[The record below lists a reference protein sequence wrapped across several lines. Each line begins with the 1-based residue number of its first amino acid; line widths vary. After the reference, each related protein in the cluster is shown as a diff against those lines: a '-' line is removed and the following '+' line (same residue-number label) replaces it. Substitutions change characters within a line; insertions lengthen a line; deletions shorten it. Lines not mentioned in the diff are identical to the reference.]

1 MNEKNKKW
9 TLVALFLGLLEIL
22 FIDAMSSIV
31 GPGIVADL
39 GDTSLYAFMYT
50 LTFLCNTLALPI
62 TSMLGNKSGRKYIII
77 AGAAVYG
84 ISTVLAGMAN
94 NMMFHVVMRGLQGI
108 GKGCI
113 LGNVLAYFG
122 ESLDEQGRAKAM
134 GFYGTLTGIV
144 FLVAPLAGGAIGDLL
159 GWRLTF
165 YISIP
170 LTVIV
175 LAVLLLKMPQVKP
188 NGDASKLDWA
198 GTLYLLLV
206 TIGIVM
212 FFSWGG
218 QKYSWL
224 SVQVIGAAVV
234 CLVSLVLFIRHIN
247 HCDAPVLSPKLFKN
261 REFVLVILG
270 VVLIGPT
277 LYAVGS
283 YLPMICQA
291 LVGTT
296 GMTAGIVTAAKSAV
310 QLVLGYAIGVYIG
323 KTGKIKLVMI
333 LTAIVYA
340 VSNFILGFA
349 STPADMALLIVGIL
363 LSGLG
368 TTTYSMVYTL
378 HAQNELPEALVGEA
392 TSAIQFLQSLSG
404 TIGLSVVGMVL
415 NTSFSSRLQHVIPVG
430 LDALVPAEQLQ
441 KYMGTTLLTDSSA
454 VSAAM
459 EGLSAEGQGLFTQFV
474 DNLHMAY
481 AGAMRNAFVVLGVLC
496 AITLI
501 FSLLV
506 KPSKKKA
513 A

>member
-1 MNEKNKKW
+1 MSEKNKIW
-9 TLVALFLGLLEIL
+9 TLAALFLGLLEIL

-31 GPGIVADL
+31 GPAIVSDL

-77 AGAAVYG
+77 AGVTVYG
-84 ISTVLAGMAN
+84 VSSILAGMAGS
-94 NMMFHVVMRGLQGI
+94 MMFHVIMRGLQGL

-113 LGNVLAYFG
+113 LGNVLAFFG

-144 FLVAPLAGGAIGDLL
+144 FLIAPMVGGVIGDLL

-165 YISIP
+165 YLSVP

-175 LAVLLLKMPQVKP
+175 LAVLLLKMPNIQPKTEV
-188 NGDASKLDWA
+188 ASLDWI
-198 GTLYLLLV
+198 GTLFLSLL
-206 TIGIVM
+206 TIAIVM

-218 QKYSWL
+218 QTYSWL
-224 SVQVIGAAVV
+224 SVPVISSFAVFAIA
-234 CLVSLVLFIRHIN
+234 LVLFIRHIN
-247 HCDAPVLSPKLFKN
+247 RCENPVLSPKLFKN
-261 REFVLVILG
+261 REFILVILG

-291 LVGTT
+291 LVGTNA
-296 GMTAGIVTAAKSAV
+296 MMSGIVTAVKSAV
-310 QLVLGYAIGVYIG
+310 QLVLGYAIGAYIG

-333 LTAIVYA
+333 ATSVVYA
-340 VSNFILGFA
+340 ISNFMLGFA
-349 STPADMALLIVGIL
+349 STPSDMLLLIVGIL

-378 HAQNELPEALVGEA
+378 HAQNELPKQLVGEA

-415 NTSFSSRLQHVIPVG
+415 NTSFSSGLAHVIPEG
-430 LDALVPAEQLQ
+430 LEALIPIEQIQ
-441 KYMGTTLLTDSSA
+441 SYMGTTLLTDTSVA
-454 VSAAM
+454 AAAM
-459 EGLSAEGQGLFTQFV
+459 EGLSSEGQTLFAQFI
-474 DNLHMAY
+474 NNIHAAY
-481 AGAMRNAFVVLGVLC
+481 AGAMRNAFIVLGMLC
-496 AITLI
+496 AVTLV
-501 FSLLV
+501 FSLMV
-506 KPSKKKA
+506 HQSRKKTA
-513 A
+513 

>member
-198 GTLYLLLV
+198 GTLYLSLV

-270 VVLIGPT
+270 VPCKAKLAARLRAFAGSAYVVCDSAEPKSIADLRRYGVSALPARKGPDSLMHGVQWLRAQEIVVDPRCRNLIRELT
-277 LYAVGS
+277 LYQWQRDREGNT
-283 YLPMICQA
+283 LRQPRDRD
-291 LVGTT
+291 
-296 GMTAGIVTAAKSAV
+296 
-310 QLVLGYAIGVYIG
+310 
-323 KTGKIKLVMI
+323 
-333 LTAIVYA
+333 
-340 VSNFILGFA
+340 NH
-349 STPADMALLIVGIL
+349 LI
-363 LSGLG
+363 
-368 TTTYSMVYTL
+368 
-378 HAQNELPEALVGEA
+378 
-392 TSAIQFLQSLSG
+392 
-404 TIGLSVVGMVL
+404 
-415 NTSFSSRLQHVIPVG
+415 
-430 LDALVPAEQLQ
+430 DALRYALEGEMEARYAQAHQRPAW
-441 KYMGTTLLTDSSA
+441 
-454 VSAAM
+454 
-459 EGLSAEGQGLFTQFV
+459 
-474 DNLHMAY
+474 
-481 AGAMRNAFVVLGVLC
+481 
-496 AITLI
+496 
-501 FSLLV
+501 
-506 KPSKKKA
+506 
-513 A
+513 